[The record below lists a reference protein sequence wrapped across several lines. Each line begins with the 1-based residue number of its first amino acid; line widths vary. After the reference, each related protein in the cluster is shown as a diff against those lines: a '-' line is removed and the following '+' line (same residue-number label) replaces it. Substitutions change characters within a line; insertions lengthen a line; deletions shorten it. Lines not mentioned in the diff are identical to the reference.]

1 MYKQE
6 MTDIQTVIQE
16 EIELSFYERRQ
27 SDGLNQFKIE
37 KINGEAVPDETVVLV
52 VLDRYVKHGRL
63 GGYALTQLDTSA
75 VYGKAY
81 VYYCKKKKSLFGK
94 ESLKSIKTVERMYHK
109 AGLESGEEEKISLN
123 AVMGK

>member
-6 MTDIQTVIQE
+6 MADIQKVIQE
-16 EIELSFYERRQ
+16 EIELSFYETRQ
-27 SDGLNQFKIE
+27 SDGVNQFKID
-37 KINGEAVPDETVVLV
+37 KIGGEPVADETVLLV

-75 VYGKAY
+75 VYGKVF
-81 VYYCKKKKSLFGK
+81 VYYCKKKKGLFGK
-94 ESLKSIKTVERMYHK
+94 ESLKSIKTVERMYHTK
-109 AGLESGEEEKISLN
+109 GLESGEEEKISLN